1 MIPHIVLLISG
12 FHDIIQSC
20 FCIPYETMDP
30 NFKIKYILSGFVF
43 NLMEILVTKQ
53 IPLFFEAPC
62 MDIDFNESF
71 FMSLEND
78 GKYGPNSRRKK
89 NCTRLLL

>member
-62 MDIDFNESF
+62 IANKSVYFVNIGNIC
-71 FMSLEND
+71 ENM
-78 GKYGPNSRRKK
+78 GTKCS
-89 NCTRLLL
+89 